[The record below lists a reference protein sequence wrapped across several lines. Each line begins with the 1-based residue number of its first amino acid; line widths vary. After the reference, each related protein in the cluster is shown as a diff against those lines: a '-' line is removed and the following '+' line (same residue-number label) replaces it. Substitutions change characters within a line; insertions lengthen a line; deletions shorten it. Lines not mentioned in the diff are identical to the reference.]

1 MQLFKPVSSSL
12 SGGVF
17 PHLFMWR
24 PLIMNE
30 TEVSEESE
38 ERWWYRAK
46 GRRGGDGDCAPP
58 WRGNREEVLQCSISN
73 CSMWWTHNNSF
84 ESLSLMQLCSFCVDS
99 KWHRFNLEPRLAAR
113 NGVTF
118 LLFCGF
124 SAAHSSVQYGCKA
137 DRKWLMH
144 GPI

>member
-46 GRRGGDGDCAPP
+46 GRRGGGT
-58 WRGNREEVLQCSISN
+58 GIVHLLEEEIERRSC
-73 CSMWWTHNNSF
+73 
-84 ESLSLMQLCSFCVDS
+84 
-99 KWHRFNLEPRLAAR
+99 
-113 NGVTF
+113 
-118 LLFCGF
+118 
-124 SAAHSSVQYGCKA
+124 SAAYPTVLC
-137 DRKWLMH
+137 DELIII
-144 GPI
+144 P